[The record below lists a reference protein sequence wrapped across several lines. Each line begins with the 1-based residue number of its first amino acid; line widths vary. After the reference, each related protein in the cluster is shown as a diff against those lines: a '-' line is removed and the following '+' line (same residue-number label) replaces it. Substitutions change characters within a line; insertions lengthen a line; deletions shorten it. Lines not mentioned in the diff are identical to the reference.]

1 MREERG
7 FAEYIKD
14 DKRWVE
20 AVFACLD
27 KIEEIA
33 KTPDFTIEDANIVR
47 ILAETAKT
55 AGIRRLKKRPAQQQ
69 SCRNGTKVYCSSAS
83 KS

>member
-7 FAEYIKD
+7 VAEYIKD

-47 ILAETAKT
+47 ILAETAK
-55 AGIRRLKKRPAQQQ
+55 RLE
-69 SCRNGTKVYCSSAS
+69 SVD
-83 KS
+83 

>member
-7 FAEYIKD
+7 VAEYIKD

-20 AVFACLD
+20 TVFACLD
-27 KIEEIA
+27 KIEEIT

-47 ILAETAKT
+47 ILAETAK
-55 AGIRRLKKRPAQQQ
+55 RLE
-69 SCRNGTKVYCSSAS
+69 SVD
-83 KS
+83 